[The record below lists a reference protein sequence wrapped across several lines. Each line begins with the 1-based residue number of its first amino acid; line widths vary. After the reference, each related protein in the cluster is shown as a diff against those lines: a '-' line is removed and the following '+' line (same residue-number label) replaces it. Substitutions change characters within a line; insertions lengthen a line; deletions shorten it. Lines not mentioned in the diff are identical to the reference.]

1 MDHSTQQLIDKFK
14 RNPAIAQSLLQS
26 GDGQRLMQMLTSQD
40 GGAALNHAAQNAA
53 AGNTKELATMLSN
66 LMKSPEGM
74 AIMNRINDM
83 SEWEEKLN
91 TLLSDPD
98 AMAQVM
104 NMAQNLSQQ
113 MGQSGGSAP
122 PPPPAGGAAGP
133 APSAPT
139 PPPPQGDPMGD
150 LSSLL
155 GGIDPGMIAKLL
167 PVLSQLNRPESGE
180 TAAFLRA
187 LRPFLKPERQD
198 KVERAAQLARFIHLG
213 KTLLLSEGGPR
224 NV

>member
-1 MDHSTQQLIDKFK
+1 
-14 RNPAIAQSLLQS
+14 
-26 GDGQRLMQMLTSQD
+26 
-40 GGAALNHAAQNAA
+40 
-53 AGNTKELATMLSN
+53 
-66 LMKSPEGM
+66 
-74 AIMNRINDM
+74 M

-91 TLLSDPD
+91 TLLSDAD

-104 NMAQNLSQQ
+104 NMAQNLS
-113 MGQSGGSAP
+113 
-122 PPPPAGGAAGP
+122 
-133 APSAPT
+133 

>member
-1 MDHSTQQLIDKFK
+1 
-14 RNPAIAQSLLQS
+14 
-26 GDGQRLMQMLTSQD
+26 
-40 GGAALNHAAQNAA
+40 
-53 AGNTKELATMLSN
+53 
-66 LMKSPEGM
+66 
-74 AIMNRINDM
+74 M

-113 MGQSGGSAP
+113 MGQSGG
-122 PPPPAGGAAGP
+122 AAGP
-133 APSAPT
+133 APSAPP

-213 KTLLLSEGGPR
+213 KTLLLSEGRPR

>member
-1 MDHSTQQLIDKFK
+1 
-14 RNPAIAQSLLQS
+14 
-26 GDGQRLMQMLTSQD
+26 
-40 GGAALNHAAQNAA
+40 
-53 AGNTKELATMLSN
+53 
-66 LMKSPEGM
+66 
-74 AIMNRINDM
+74 M

-133 APSAPT
+133 APSAPP
-139 PPPPQGDPMGD
+139 PPPPQGDP
-150 LSSLL
+150 SSLL

>member
-1 MDHSTQQLIDKFK
+1 
-14 RNPAIAQSLLQS
+14 
-26 GDGQRLMQMLTSQD
+26 
-40 GGAALNHAAQNAA
+40 
-53 AGNTKELATMLSN
+53 
-66 LMKSPEGM
+66 
-74 AIMNRINDM
+74 M

-122 PPPPAGGAAGP
+122 PPPPAG
-133 APSAPT
+133 
-139 PPPPQGDPMGD
+139 
-150 LSSLL
+150 
-155 GGIDPGMIAKLL
+155 
-167 PVLSQLNRPESGE
+167 E
-180 TAAFLRA
+180 TTAFLRA

>member
-1 MDHSTQQLIDKFK
+1 
-14 RNPAIAQSLLQS
+14 
-26 GDGQRLMQMLTSQD
+26 
-40 GGAALNHAAQNAA
+40 
-53 AGNTKELATMLSN
+53 
-66 LMKSPEGM
+66 
-74 AIMNRINDM
+74 M

-91 TLLSDPD
+91 TLLSDSD

-122 PPPPAGGAAGP
+122 PPPPAGGAAVP
-133 APSAPT
+133 APSAPP

-213 KTLLLSEGGPR
+213 KTLLLSEGRPR

>member
-1 MDHSTQQLIDKFK
+1 
-14 RNPAIAQSLLQS
+14 
-26 GDGQRLMQMLTSQD
+26 
-40 GGAALNHAAQNAA
+40 
-53 AGNTKELATMLSN
+53 
-66 LMKSPEGM
+66 
-74 AIMNRINDM
+74 M

-155 GGIDPGMIAKLL
+155 GGIDPGMIA
-167 PVLSQLNRPESGE
+167 
-180 TAAFLRA
+180 
-187 LRPFLKPERQD
+187 
-198 KVERAAQLARFIHLG
+198 
-213 KTLLLSEGGPR
+213 
-224 NV
+224 

>member
-1 MDHSTQQLIDKFK
+1 
-14 RNPAIAQSLLQS
+14 
-26 GDGQRLMQMLTSQD
+26 
-40 GGAALNHAAQNAA
+40 
-53 AGNTKELATMLSN
+53 
-66 LMKSPEGM
+66 
-74 AIMNRINDM
+74 M

-113 MGQSGGSAP
+113 MGQSGGSA
-122 PPPPAGGAAGP
+122 
-133 APSAPT
+133 

>member
-1 MDHSTQQLIDKFK
+1 
-14 RNPAIAQSLLQS
+14 
-26 GDGQRLMQMLTSQD
+26 
-40 GGAALNHAAQNAA
+40 
-53 AGNTKELATMLSN
+53 
-66 LMKSPEGM
+66 
-74 AIMNRINDM
+74 M

-113 MGQSGGSAP
+113 MRQSGGP
-122 PPPPAGGAAGP
+122 
-133 APSAPT
+133 